1 MANETY
7 KCNARLKAAT
17 NGLTL
22 EWDEYAKSERAYD
35 NKIWIGVK
43 QKVFLKSQ
51 GQEAVDEMLM
61 IEANSD
67 VMAKELASMPSALK
81 QEGYD

>member
-1 MANETY
+1 MANEIY

-35 NKIWIGVK
+35 NKVWIGSK

-51 GQEAVDEMLM
+51 GQEAVDEMLL

-67 VMAKELASMPSALK
+67 SIAKDIADMSATK
-81 QEGYD
+81 EY

>member
-22 EWDEYAKSERAYD
+22 EWDEYAKSNNTYGDRT
-35 NKIWIGVK
+35 WLGGK

-51 GQEAVDEMLM
+51 GQEAVDEMLL

-67 VMAKELASMPSALK
+67 SMAKELAAISYEDK
-81 QEGYD
+81 D

>member
-1 MANETY
+1 MDNGVY

-22 EWDEYAKSERAYD
+22 EWDEYAKSEKAYD
-35 NKIWIGVK
+35 NKVWIGNK

-51 GQEAVDEMLM
+51 GQEAVDEMLL

-67 VMAKELASMPSALK
+67 SMAKELAAMPYEDK
-81 QEGYD
+81 D

>member
-1 MANETY
+1 MDNGVY

-22 EWDEYAKSERAYD
+22 EWDEYAKSEKAYD
-35 NKIWIGVK
+35 NKIWIGNK

-51 GQEAVDEMLM
+51 GQEAVDEMLL

-67 VMAKELASMPSALK
+67 SMAKELAAMPYEDK
-81 QEGYD
+81 D

>member
-1 MANETY
+1 MDNGVY

-22 EWDEYAKSERAYD
+22 EWDEYAKSEKAYD
-35 NKIWIGVK
+35 NKIWIGNK

-51 GQEAVDEMLM
+51 GQEAVDEMLL

-67 VMAKELASMPSALK
+67 SMAKELAAISCEDK
-81 QEGYD
+81 D

>member
-1 MANETY
+1 MDNGIY

-22 EWDEYAKSERAYD
+22 EWDEYAKSQNTYD
-35 NKIWIGVK
+35 NKVWIGCK

-51 GQEAVDEMLM
+51 GQEAVDEMLL
-61 IEANSD
+61 IESNSD
-67 VMAKELASMPSALK
+67 AMAKEIATMP
-81 QEGYD
+81 QREDD

>member
-1 MANETY
+1 MNNGVY

-22 EWDEYAKSERAYD
+22 EWDEYAKSEKAYD
-35 NKIWIGVK
+35 NKIWIGNK

-51 GQEAVDEMLM
+51 GQEAVDEMLL

-67 VMAKELASMPSALK
+67 SMAKELAAMPYEDK
-81 QEGYD
+81 D

>member
-1 MANETY
+1 MDNGIY

-22 EWDEYAKSERAYD
+22 EWDEYAKSEKAYD
-35 NKIWIGVK
+35 NKVWIGNK

-51 GQEAVDEMLM
+51 GQEAVDEMLL
-61 IEANSD
+61 IESNSD
-67 VMAKELASMPSALK
+67 AMAKEIATMP
-81 QEGYD
+81 QREDD

>member
-1 MANETY
+1 MNNGVY

-22 EWDEYAKSERAYD
+22 EWDEYAKSEKAYD
-35 NKIWIGVK
+35 NKVWIGNK

-51 GQEAVDEMLM
+51 GQEAVDEMLL

-67 VMAKELASMPSALK
+67 TMAKELASMPYEDK
-81 QEGYD
+81 D

>member
-1 MANETY
+1 MNNGVY

-22 EWDEYAKSERAYD
+22 EWDEYAKSEKAYD
-35 NKIWIGVK
+35 DKVWIGNK
-43 QKVFLKSQ
+43 QKIFLKSQ
-51 GQEAVDEMLM
+51 GQEAVDEMLL

-67 VMAKELASMPSALK
+67 SMAKELAAMPYEDK
-81 QEGYD
+81 D

>member
-1 MANETY
+1 MGSEVY

-22 EWDEYAKSERAYD
+22 EWDEYAKSEKAYD
-35 NKIWIGVK
+35 NKIWIGNK

-51 GQEAVDEMLM
+51 GQEAVDEMLL

-67 VMAKELASMPSALK
+67 SMAKELAAMPYEDK
-81 QEGYD
+81 D

>member
-1 MANETY
+1 MQDVY

-22 EWDEYAKSERAYD
+22 EWDEYAKSKSTYD
-35 NKIWIGVK
+35 NKVWIGCK

-67 VMAKELASMPSALK
+67 TMAKELANMSDMK
-81 QEGYD
+81 DED